1 MAQGVPFSY
10 TFMDA
15 DFNKLYQAEQ
25 QTGQVFITFAVFA
38 ILIASLGLFGLVT
51 YAAEQRTKEI
61 GIRKVLG
68 AKVGG
73 IVALLGRDFVKLVA
87 IAAVIAF
94 PVAWLGM
101 NYWLQGFAYRV
112 GISWWIFAIA
122 GLAAVLIAL
131 VTVSLQTIR
140 AALANPIRSLRSE

>member
-15 DFNKLYQAEQ
+15 DFNHLYEAEQ
-25 QTGQVFITFAVFA
+25 QTGKVFITFAVFA

-68 AKVGG
+68 ANVGG
-73 IVALLGRDFVKLVA
+73 IVALLSKDFVKL
-87 IAAVIAF
+87 
-94 PVAWLGM
+94 G
-101 NYWLQGFAYRV
+101 AYRFGDRFPDRLV
-112 GISWWIFAIA
+112 CDEPMAAEFCLPDRHQLVDLCHRGSCRGADRLGHGQFADY
-122 GLAAVLIAL
+122 
-131 VTVSLQTIR
+131 S
-140 AALANPIRSLRSE
+140 